1 MENKPKPVDR
11 RVLKTK
17 RAIRNAFAKL
27 MAEKDINDITIME
40 LAETADINRK
50 TFYNYYSGVYQVV
63 EDIEHDILSSYAE
76 LLGGVEFREYM
87 DAPVSLFNRFSQLI
101 NMDPEFFGYLLTM
114 NGNISLITRIMRL
127 LQEKTCEVMV
137 AQLEVEAGDHRQGGH
152 CDRLCAV
159 GNAVGV
165 PALVQL
171 RPVGTGGGGFA
182 DHQHHELRRH
192 QRRPFRAGIAR
203 PFMTAGQFMSRSD
216 NSWPRPFHA
225 AKRQFIP
232 VPTQDNPFNVFNDGN
247 HLVGNE

>member
-27 MAEKDINDITIME
+27 MVEKDINDITIME

-63 EDIEHDILSSYAE
+63 DDIEHDILSSYAE

-127 LQEKTCEVMV
+127 LKEKTCEVMV
-137 AQLEVEAGDHRQGGH
+137 AQLEVEAYKADIVIDFVLSGMLSVYQHWFSS
-152 CDRLCAV
+152 DRS
-159 GNAVGV
+159 V
-165 PALVQL
+165 PAEEVSQIIS
-171 RPVGTGGGGFA
+171 TMSFGGINGVLSAQG
-182 DHQHHELRRH
+182 
-192 QRRPFRAGIAR
+192 
-203 PFMTAGQFMSRSD
+203 
-216 NSWPRPFHA
+216 
-225 AKRQFIP
+225 
-232 VPTQDNPFNVFNDGN
+232 
-247 HLVGNE
+247 

>member
-27 MAEKDINDITIME
+27 MVEKDINDITIME

-127 LQEKTCEVMV
+127 LKEKTCEVMV
-137 AQLEVEAGDHRQGGH
+137 AQLEVEAYKADIMIDFVLSGMLSVYQHWFSS
-152 CDRLCAV
+152 DRS
-159 GNAVGV
+159 V
-165 PALVQL
+165 PAEEVSQIIS
-171 RPVGTGGGGFA
+171 TMSFGGINGVLSAQG
-182 DHQHHELRRH
+182 
-192 QRRPFRAGIAR
+192 
-203 PFMTAGQFMSRSD
+203 
-216 NSWPRPFHA
+216 
-225 AKRQFIP
+225 
-232 VPTQDNPFNVFNDGN
+232 
-247 HLVGNE
+247 

>member
-127 LQEKTCEVMV
+127 LKEKTCEVMV
-137 AQLEVEAGDHRQGGH
+137 AQLEVEAYKADIVIDFVLSGMLSVYQHWFSS
-152 CDRLCAV
+152 DRS
-159 GNAVGV
+159 V
-165 PALVQL
+165 PAEEVSQIIS
-171 RPVGTGGGGFA
+171 TMSFGGINGVLSAQG
-182 DHQHHELRRH
+182 
-192 QRRPFRAGIAR
+192 
-203 PFMTAGQFMSRSD
+203 
-216 NSWPRPFHA
+216 
-225 AKRQFIP
+225 
-232 VPTQDNPFNVFNDGN
+232 
-247 HLVGNE
+247 

>member
-27 MAEKDINDITIME
+27 MVEKDINDITIME

-127 LQEKTCEVMV
+127 LKEKTCEVMV
-137 AQLEVEAGDHRQGGH
+137 AQLEVEAYKADIVIDFVLSGMLSVYQHWFSS
-152 CDRLCAV
+152 DRS
-159 GNAVGV
+159 V
-165 PALVQL
+165 PAEEGSQIIS
-171 RPVGTGGGGFA
+171 TMSFGGINGVLSAQG
-182 DHQHHELRRH
+182 
-192 QRRPFRAGIAR
+192 
-203 PFMTAGQFMSRSD
+203 
-216 NSWPRPFHA
+216 
-225 AKRQFIP
+225 
-232 VPTQDNPFNVFNDGN
+232 
-247 HLVGNE
+247 

>member
-137 AQLEVEAGDHRQGGH
+137 AQREVEAYKADIVIDFVLSGMLSVYQHWFSS
-152 CDRLCAV
+152 DRS
-159 GNAVGV
+159 V
-165 PALVQL
+165 PAEEVSQIIS
-171 RPVGTGGGGFA
+171 TMSFGGINGVLSAQG
-182 DHQHHELRRH
+182 
-192 QRRPFRAGIAR
+192 
-203 PFMTAGQFMSRSD
+203 
-216 NSWPRPFHA
+216 
-225 AKRQFIP
+225 
-232 VPTQDNPFNVFNDGN
+232 
-247 HLVGNE
+247 